1 MFWENMK
8 WVWHVYPEKNLRNG
22 SLNAPKL
29 ISPWFRKKG
38 GKEGGKERGVFI
50 SYLSLCIFGFIESF
64 VLLISFI
71 SSCF

>member
-38 GKEGGKERGVFI
+38 GKEGGKERG
-50 SYLSLCIFGFIESF
+50 GERGGGRERNPHTT
-64 VLLISFI
+64 
-71 SSCF
+71 